1 MARVLYL
8 VSDGTGVTVGTLGNA
23 LFSQFP
29 SQDTRRETRRFV
41 DTPDKV
47 RALAAEIKTAAAAGQ
62 RPIVLASLV
71 DPALRA
77 ALAAAPCLF
86 LDVTGTFID
95 ALEREFGQ
103 PATRHVGRAHGV
115 SDEIQ
120 YTRRMEAVNF
130 SLAADDGLSPKQY
143 DRADVILTG
152 VSRSGKTPTC
162 LYLAMQ
168 HGLFCAN
175 DPLTDDDLTG
185 TSLPARLTKHRD
197 KLVGLTLAPA
207 RLHQIRR
214 ERRAEGEY
222 SRLERCEQEVQAA
235 EILFRRESIPVIDV
249 TTLSVEEIAA
259 TILARK
265 RLPVAPA

>member
-1 MARVLYL
+1 MARILYL
-8 VSDGTGVTVGTLGNA
+8 VSDGTGVTVTTLANA
-23 LFSQFP
+23 LLSQFESP
-29 SQDTRRETRRFV
+29 DTRREIRSFV
-41 DTPDKV
+41 DTPDKA
-47 RALAAEIKTAAAAGQ
+47 RALAAEIEVATARGE
-62 RPIVLASLV
+62 RPLVLASLL
-71 DPALRA
+71 DPGLRDVVS
-77 ALAAAPCLF
+77 AAPCLF
-86 LDVTGTFID
+86 LDVIGTFM
-95 ALEREFGQ
+95 ASLEREFGK
-103 PATRHVGRAHGV
+103 PASRRVGRAHGV
-115 SDEIQ
+115 SDELK
-120 YTRRMEAVNF
+120 YTRRVEAVNY
-130 SLAADDGLSPKQY
+130 SLAADDGQSPARY

-175 DPLTDDDLTG
+175 DPLTDDDLMG
-185 TSLPARLTKHRD
+185 AGLPPRLVKYRD

-214 ERRAEGEY
+214 ERRAEGDY

-235 EILFRRESIPVIDV
+235 EVLFRREGISVIDV

-259 TILARK
+259 TILARQ

>member
-1 MARVLYL
+1 MARILYL
-8 VSDGTGVTVGTLGNA
+8 VSDGTGVTVTTLANA
-23 LFSQFP
+23 LLSQFATNE
-29 SQDTRRETRRFV
+29 TRREIRSFV
-41 DTPDKV
+41 NTPDKA
-47 RALAAEIKTAAAAGQ
+47 RALAAEIAAAQARGD
-62 RPIVLASLV
+62 RPLVLASLL
-71 DPALRA
+71 DPGLRDIVS
-77 ALAAAPCLF
+77 AAPCLF
-86 LDVTGTFID
+86 LDVIGTFM
-95 ALEREFGQ
+95 ASLEREFGK
-103 PATRHVGRAHGV
+103 PASRQVGRAHGV
-115 SDEIQ
+115 GDEIK
-120 YTRRMEAVNF
+120 YTRRVEAVNY
-130 SLAADDGLSPKQY
+130 SLAADDGQSPARY

-152 VSRSGKTPTC
+152 VSRSGKTPAC

-185 TSLPARLTKHRD
+185 TGLPARLTKHRD

-214 ERRAEGEY
+214 ERRADGDY

-235 EILFRRESIPVIDV
+235 ELLFRREGIPVIDV